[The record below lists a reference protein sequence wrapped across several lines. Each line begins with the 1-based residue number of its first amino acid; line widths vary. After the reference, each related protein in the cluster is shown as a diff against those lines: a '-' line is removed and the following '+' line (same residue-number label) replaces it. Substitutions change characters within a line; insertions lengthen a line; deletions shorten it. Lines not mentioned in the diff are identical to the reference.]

1 MRISY
6 NGKQQHPIFKGIQ
19 VNKFLA
25 MLVLLAVSGEAMAEW
40 TMIQTNDGGNMY
52 IDFDTVKKSDG
63 LITVSTLNDYYDRQQ
78 KGELS
83 SQWLELHDCKNKKF
97 KALAIRY
104 YSGSMGEGKLIEEQ
118 NFNEPEIAWSDVVGA
133 SIGELKT
140 NVICSR

>member
-1 MRISY
+1 MVTFS
-6 NGKQQHPIFKGIQ
+6 NGNQQHLILKGIQ

-25 MLVLLAVSGEAMAEW
+25 MLILLAVSGPAIAEW

-78 KGELS
+78 KGERS

-97 KALAIRY
+97 KALAINY
-104 YSGSMGEGKLIEEQ
+104 YSGNMGEGKLIEAQ
-118 NFNEPEIAWSDVVGA
+118 RFNEPEIAWSDVVGA